1 MKYLPFSWPPHHISE
16 LSMSSSKFQINYQ
29 MMKRWVRLRRWWGKV
44 IALTAEVDSPCITCS
59 LASGG
64 NVSFIPLLQSNLS
77 CLLSIGHSASK
88 LGLQTWCSVRVV
100 FLMKVWCRSL
110 FVWLQNIS
118 WYQLLLIVDYYEETC
133 ITWSVS
139 HILGVRST
147 LGRSMRDSDQSE
159 KIIKLQSHDQEIKA
173 IGNHIFKTNC
183 KSAHKQISERCESCN
198 NLFMVFKAHQPKE
211 CQPISQSNSY
221 QGAGQNRFSLMGSNI
236 SHVITQSSSKK
247 REDIPDIL
255 YSCVT

>member
-1 MKYLPFSWPPHHISE
+1 MKYLLFSWPPHHTSE
-16 LSMSSSKFQINYQ
+16 LSMSSSKFQMNYQ
-29 MMKRWVRLRRWWGKV
+29 MMKRWVRLRSWWGKV

-139 HILGVRST
+139 HILGVQAGCKKYAGTVNERQRSIWKKSSNFKHMT
-147 LGRSMRDSDQSE
+147 RKSKQSG
-159 KIIKLQSHDQEIKA
+159 IAFS
-173 IGNHIFKTNC
+173 
-183 KSAHKQISERCESCN
+183 KQIAKVCTNYQRDEKGATIS
-198 NLFMVFKAHQPKE
+198 LMFKAHQP
-211 CQPISQSNSY
+211 I
-221 QGAGQNRFSLMGSNI
+221 NI
-236 SHVITQSSSKK
+236 SLSANQIHSGIRSEQIFTYGKQHITCHHTQLKQDK
-247 REDIPDIL
+247 RRHTRHI
-255 YSCVT
+255 V